1 MDMASTAILRAAK
14 LFCDGAGQGATPLTD
29 IPAGDAGLSFKSIMT
44 DIIASSNPME
54 NNDAAADPSVNPAA
68 GLVTDM
74 SAADENPMAELS
86 ISSVTGR
93 ILSVGNETAL
103 KYFMGTY
110 LSSKE
115 SIQSDGNDVNV
126 FSALI
131 DESESGDYSDI
142 WDKLMSVLSASDI
155 ADITSFSA
163 EMETFLFTGET
174 RHGKKKDLGS
184 SIVDVFDD
192 MDLRIMAAKAK
203 KDPVQEANSILAS
216 LAASSQMA
224 ADIIPVVTP
233 DSDEALGEEDAAALT
248 ALLENA
254 DDETIR
260 DLLKE
265 LTTVFSSKLDQ
276 IEAEKNVTESFVNYL
291 NGTADSIAPYDAEK
305 TVLEDVT
312 EKLRALFKKNV
323 QADISDVDVTVSET
337 KTDDMNS
344 RLEAMRSA
352 GQAKIRTADNS
363 ESANAVPKI
372 VSPSKSGEST
382 EGQTDILKDENKS
395 DAALTAETQK
405 VAQETI
411 LTENSEDIPKS
422 SEELNFKTMEQVI
435 SEIEKAFADHDKGTK
450 EITIRLSPETL
461 GEITVKITK
470 STTGTL
476 EISLAAQNRDVAEML
491 KDHSAEL
498 ANALSDKGADVKS
511 VNIVEASQAN
521 QNLQFGMNGEQGFNF
536 YRNAAQN
543 SGSHGGG
550 GNPDSDDEEDIAVS
564 SVDDT
569 EDIINSRE
577 AKLWQKI

>member
-1 MDMASTAILRAAK
+1 MDMASTAILGAAR
-14 LFCDGAGQGATPLTD
+14 LFRDGAGQGATPLTD
-29 IPAGDAGLSFKSIMT
+29 IPAGDAGLSFKSVMT
-44 DIIASSNPME
+44 DIMSSSSVE
-54 NNDAAADPSVNPAA
+54 NNGAAADSSVNPAA
-68 GLVTDM
+68 GLVTDK
-74 SAADENPMAELS
+74 SDADENPMAELS
-86 ISSVTGR
+86 IGSVTGR

-115 SIQSDGNDVNV
+115 NIQSDGNV

-155 ADITSFSA
+155 ADMTAFSA

-174 RHGKKKDLGS
+174 RNGKEKGLGS

-203 KDPVQEANSILAS
+203 KDPAQEVNSILAS

-224 ADIIPVVTP
+224 ADIIPAVTP
-233 DSDEALGEEDAAALT
+233 DSYEALGEEDAAALT

-260 DLLKE
+260 DLAKE
-265 LTTVFSSKLDQ
+265 LTAVFSSKLDQ
-276 IEAEKNVTESFVNYL
+276 VAAEKNVTESFVNYL
-291 NGTADSIAPYDAEK
+291 RATADSIASYDAEK

-312 EKLRALFKKNV
+312 EKLRALFKGNA
-323 QADISDVDVTVSET
+323 QTDIPDVDVTVSET
-337 KTDDMNS
+337 KTDDMSS

-382 EGQTDILKDENKS
+382 KGQTDFLKDESSS

-405 VAQETI
+405 IAQETI
-411 LTENSEDIPKS
+411 LTDNSEDIPKS

-435 SEIEKAFADHDKGTK
+435 SEIEKAFANHDKGTK
-450 EITIRLSPETL
+450 ELTIKLRPETL
-461 GEITVKITK
+461 GEITVKIAK
-470 STTGTL
+470 STEGTL
-476 EISLAAQNRDVAEML
+476 EISLAAQNRDVAELL

-498 ANALSDKGADVKS
+498 ANALSDKGADVRS

-543 SGSHGGG
+543 SGSHTGG

-564 SVDDT
+564 SVNDT